1 MGQVLCT
8 ATNTIV
14 FFPHP
19 LFIKILKVGEG
30 GVEGWFILTLALQ
43 GTPSPSSWVNPDLYW
58 YHGKIHCWVV
68 TRFRG
73 LEPEVTESELGV
85 IFWNW
90 F

>member
-1 MGQVLCT
+1 VGQVLCT

-14 FFPHP
+14 FFPP
-19 LFIKILKVGEG
+19 PPFYKKFKSG
-30 GVEGWFILTLALQ
+30 GRGGGRVVYFDSCTPWD
-43 GTPSPSSWVNPDLYW
+43 PSPSSWVNPDLYW
-58 YHGKIHCWVV
+58 YHGKNHCWVV